1 MEHHRLSPAKV
12 LMFLDQYNLST
23 TNIKQLLDEV
33 FVITG
38 IIESN

>member
-1 MEHHRLSPAKV
+1 MEHHRSSPAKV
-12 LMFLDQYNLST
+12 LMFLDQYNLSI
-23 TNIKQLLDEV
+23 TNIKQLLHEV